1 MMMPHLN
8 GIELL
13 KHVKNLYPDI
23 DTIICTGYSQK
34 MISSSNAGRKGA
46 AAKEALDMAL
56 KEKPDII
63 FLDVT
68 MPGLDGRDV
77 CKKIR
82 NTPGDEIMYII
93 MLTAKNQQFDRL
105 LGFEVGA
112 DQYVTKPCDIDYLLR
127 AVEKVQKK
135 AQR

>member
-1 MMMPHLN
+1 MKIL
-8 GIELL
+8 IA
-13 KHVKNLYPDI
+13 D
-23 DTIICTGYSQK
+23 DDRIIH
-34 MISSSNAGRKGA
+34 ISLSKPFTTKGFEVINAYDGQ
-46 AAKEALDMAL
+46 EALDMAL

-82 NTPGDEIMYII
+82 NTPGNESMYII